1 LQLGVLIK
9 TIRILS
15 IPPVGRP
22 ARWLH
27 IGHFVRTW
35 SQDAEKRFGR
45 HCSCTDLDVIGL
57 LQHASPFRPKS
68 LEAQDEFLKSQR
80 IGVGLS
86 QSVVME
92 HLAVGI

>member
-1 LQLGVLIK
+1 VLIK

-15 IPPVGRP
+15 ISPVRGP
-22 ARWLH
+22 AGWLY
-27 IGHFVRTW
+27 IGHFVRTR
-35 SQDAEKRFGR
+35 SQHAEERFRCHGSR
-45 HCSCTDLDVIGL
+45 TDLDVIGL

-68 LEAQDEFLKSQR
+68 LEAQDQFLKSQR

-92 HLAVGI
+92 HSAVAI